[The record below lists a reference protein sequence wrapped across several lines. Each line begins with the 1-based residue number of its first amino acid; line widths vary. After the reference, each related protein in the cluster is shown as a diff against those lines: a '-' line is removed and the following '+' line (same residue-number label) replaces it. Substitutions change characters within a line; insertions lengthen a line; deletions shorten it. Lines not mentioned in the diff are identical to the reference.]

1 MYNKALVSV
10 KRLTNLTFRS
20 GVARQEP
27 SRHDRCMNTSIAKA
41 ASSPRRRSAHRRPDS
56 AVTRARILDCA
67 ERLFAKHGFH
77 GTSVRDIALL
87 ADVQF
92 ALVGYHF
99 GSKLH
104 LLDSVIARR
113 SNVLNAD
120 RRSFLNRVRSESG
133 GSPIPI
139 RTLIEGFVGSIISR
153 AAGSNTGWRNYTQLI
168 AAIANA
174 AEWST
179 LAEKH
184 FNEVAREYLQ
194 EIQRTY
200 PKISKEALYRA
211 FFFSVGAMVAVC
223 ARPGRIETLS
233 AGEFKSSDV
242 SQLYKNLCAFLEG
255 GFNAIAQEGG

>member
-1 MYNKALVSV
+1 
-10 KRLTNLTFRS
+10 
-20 GVARQEP
+20 
-27 SRHDRCMNTSIAKA
+27 MNTSIAKA
-41 ASSPRRRSAHRRPDS
+41 GSSPKRRLSRPRADS
-56 AVTRARILDCA
+56 AATRARILDCA
-67 ERLFAKHGFH
+67 ERLFAKHGYH

-99 GSKLH
+99 GSKLD
-104 LLDSVIARR
+104 LLDSVIGRR
-113 SNVLNAD
+113 SDVLNAD
-120 RRSFLNRVRSESG
+120 RRSFLDRTRTESR

-139 RTLIEGFVGSIISR
+139 RTLLEGFVGSILLR
-153 AAGSNTGWRNYTQLI
+153 ASGSNAGWRNYTQLI

-174 AEWST
+174 AEWSP

-184 FNEVAREYLQ
+184 FNDVAREYLQ

-200 PKISKEALYRA
+200 PKASKESIYQA

-242 SQLYKNLCAFLEG
+242 ARLSDNLCAFLQG
-255 GFNAIAQEGG
+255 GFDAIAGKSSRTGS